1 MRHRLQIL
9 LFLATLGVVV
19 AAPARGADED
29 WHQVSDFP
37 AAGLHAF
44 GNTVVAW
51 DQLRYAVSL
60 DGGQSWSNAVAI
72 ASGGL
77 AQGQPLPVHQAV
89 VAASG
94 PVVLAQTGVVLG
106 VAGGRTAPLGLPAA
120 SALAVDGAGRLWI
133 EGVDGTIAVLDGV
146 VKPIGRGRIYRA
158 LDGGVL
164 AQTGGKDLVL
174 LTPAGAQQVETQT
187 DQLPPV
193 FQLAPLTGKGGD
205 RWVTKAGASW
215 TLAHGK
221 VASTSD
227 RPVKILSYGFAA
239 DGYHDLVVWKGLQ
252 ISVINHGALAPQRRT
267 RHLPATA
274 TLLGMTADRF
284 VAATPEGLWTV
295 PIEPTNGPGPV
306 PTR

>member
-1 MRHRLQIL
+1 MIL
-9 LFLATLGVVV
+9 LTLIALV
-19 AAPARGADED
+19 AAPPARAADED

-37 AAGLHAF
+37 AVGLHAF
-44 GNTVVAW
+44 GTTVVAW
-51 DQLRYAVSL
+51 DQVRYAVSV

-77 AQGQPLPVHQAV
+77 AQGQPLAVHQAV

-94 PVVLAQTGVVLG
+94 PVVLAQTGVALG
-106 VAGGRTAPLGLPAA
+106 VGGGRTAPLGLPVA
-120 SALAVDGAGRLWI
+120 SALAVDGAGRLWL
-133 EGVDGTIAVLDGV
+133 EGVDGTISVVDGV
-146 VKPIGRGRIYRA
+146 TRPVGKGRIYRA
-158 LDGGVL
+158 CDGGVL
-164 AQTGGKDLVL
+164 AQTGGKDLAL
-174 LTPAGAQQVETQT
+174 LTPAGAQKVETQT
-187 DQLPPV
+187 DQLPPL

-252 ISVINHGALAPQRRT
+252 ISFLNHGAIAPQRRT
-267 RHLPATA
+267 RHLPPTT

-295 PIEPTNGPGPV
+295 SIEPTNAPGPS
-306 PTR
+306 PAK

>member
-51 DQLRYAVSL
+51 DQLRYAVSV

-94 PVVLAQTGVVLG
+94 PVVLAQT
-106 VAGGRTAPLGLPAA
+106 
-120 SALAVDGAGRLWI
+120 
-133 EGVDGTIAVLDGV
+133 
-146 VKPIGRGRIYRA
+146 
-158 LDGGVL
+158 
-164 AQTGGKDLVL
+164 
-174 LTPAGAQQVETQT
+174 
-187 DQLPPV
+187 
-193 FQLAPLTGKGGD
+193 
-205 RWVTKAGASW
+205 
-215 TLAHGK
+215 
-221 VASTSD
+221 
-227 RPVKILSYGFAA
+227 
-239 DGYHDLVVWKGLQ
+239 
-252 ISVINHGALAPQRRT
+252 
-267 RHLPATA
+267 
-274 TLLGMTADRF
+274 
-284 VAATPEGLWTV
+284 
-295 PIEPTNGPGPV
+295 
-306 PTR
+306 